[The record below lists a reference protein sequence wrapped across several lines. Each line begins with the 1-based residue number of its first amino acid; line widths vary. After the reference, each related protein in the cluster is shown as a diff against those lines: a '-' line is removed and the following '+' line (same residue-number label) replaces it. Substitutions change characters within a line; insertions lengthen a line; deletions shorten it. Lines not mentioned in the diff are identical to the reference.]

1 MAVVDA
7 LRESPS
13 ALRRNPVVLVPVIL
27 LAALQLPQ
35 LALQAVNPI
44 LGAVVSLVVSVGIVF
59 LVPFFQGGIVAMADE
74 AIDGRTSLDTF
85 VAAGKSNYVSI
96 FGAYLALLGIN
107 LALGVV
113 TIVASAFVGTG
124 VLAMAQGGSSGAGGI
139 GVLAILGIVA
149 VGFLVYL
156 LVAFFLQFY
165 GHAIVLEDLGAV
177 DGLKRSAARVRH
189 NLLATFGYMLLS
201 GVVGGGVGLLFGV
214 LSLLTTPG
222 ATAGAGIDVPVAAVV
237 VVAVVAVAA
246 TGVVGA
252 FLGIFSVAVYRRLPL
267 PGEASASDRR

>member
-1 MAVVDA
+1 MAVFDA

-13 ALRRNPVVLVPVIL
+13 ALLRNPVVLIPVIL

-35 LALQAVNPI
+35 LALQAVNPL
-44 LGAVVSLVVSVGIVF
+44 LGAVASLVVSVGIVF
-59 LVPFFQGGIVAMADE
+59 VVPFFQGGIVAMADE
-74 AIDGRTSLDTF
+74 ALDGRTSLDTF
-85 VAAGKSNYVSI
+85 LDAGKSNYLSI

-107 LALGVV
+107 LALGIV
-113 TIVASAFVGTG
+113 TVVASAFVGTG

-149 VGFLVYL
+149 AGFLVYL

-165 GHAIVLEDLGAV
+165 GHAIVLDDLGAV

-189 NLLATFGYMLLS
+189 NPLATFGYMLLS

-222 ATAGAGIDVPVAAVV
+222 ATAGAGIDVPIAAVV
-237 VVAVVAVAA
+237 AVAVLAVAA

-252 FLGIFSVAVYRRLPL
+252 FLGIFSVAVYRRLSIPA
-267 PGEASASDRR
+267 GT

>member
-1 MAVVDA
+1 MAVFDA

-13 ALRRNPVVLVPVIL
+13 ALLRNPIVLVPVIL

-35 LALQAVNPI
+35 LALQAVNPL
-44 LGAVVSLVVSVGIVF
+44 LGAAVSLVVSVAIIF
-59 LVPFFQGGIVAMADE
+59 LVPFFQGGIVAMANE
-74 AIDGRTSLDTF
+74 ALDGRTSLGTF
-85 VAAGKSNYVSI
+85 VDAGKSNYVSI
-96 FGAYLALLGIN
+96 FGAYLVLLGIN

-113 TIVASAFVGTG
+113 TIVASAVVGGG
-124 VLAMAQGGSSGAGGI
+124 VLAMAQGGASGGGGV

-156 LVAFFLQFY
+156 LIAFFLQFY
-165 GHAIVLEDLGAV
+165 GHAIVLDDLGAIA
-177 DGLKRSAARVRH
+177 GLKRSAVRVRH
-189 NLLATFGYMLLS
+189 NIVSTVGYMLLS

-222 ATAGAGIDVPVAAVV
+222 AAAGAGIDVPVAAVV
-237 VVAVVAVAA
+237 VVAVVATAA

-267 PGEASASDRR
+267 PGEMSVPDRR